1 MKNSLVFKQSKLLIT
16 SALVTLSLLTTSCGS
31 GDSSKNLDIPGVD
44 GPTVVLLQDDI
55 LIDIVLENVQVE
67 GGARFNIPN
76 YTNSYVEIAP
86 DLQSNGTLLAF
97 SVSLDDIF
105 GGKADRLDP
114 LTLPGGRA
122 IPGVSGGAL
131 PAVAFSVPSI
141 KNIAFYIGPQ
151 IFGVWVPVNGLN
163 MSGAMLTTRFYTDS
177 KRVGNLSLVG
187 EDANGENGG
196 FFLALTVSR
205 SEERY
210 LERMADRY

>member
-1 MKNSLVFKQSKLLIT
+1 MKNSVVFKQSKLLIT
-16 SALVTLSLLTTSCGS
+16 SALMTLSLLATSCGS
-31 GDSSKNLDIPGVD
+31 GDSSKNMDIPGVD
-44 GPTVVLLQDDI
+44 GPTVVLLGDDI
-55 LIDIVLENVQVE
+55 LVDIVLENISVE
-67 GGARFNIPN
+67 GGARYNIPN
-76 YTNSYVEIAP
+76 YNNSYVEVSP

-105 GGKADRLDP
+105 GDKVDRLDP

-141 KNIAFYIGPQ
+141 KNIAFYVGPQ
-151 IFGVWVPVNGLN
+151 IFGIWVPVNNLN
-163 MSGAMLTTRFYTDS
+163 MAGAMLTTRFYTDS

-196 FFLALTVSR
+196 FFLALTVSSSQER
-205 SEERY
+205 S
-210 LERMADRY
+210 LERLADRY